1 MRRREADRFEESLQR
16 AAEGERIEGE
26 LAPLV
31 QTAQLVS
38 ALAETPPPP
47 PSGLDVG
54 RQRFLTEAAGLR
66 ARKTVR
72 QENWLGRTHRLR
84 LAGALIAAVLVMGLV
99 FGVGQAAASSLPGGP
114 LYGLK
119 LFAEETRLN
128 WTHNP
133 AARAELAVHLMETR
147 LDEIVALLEQG
158 RAVDEATVTR
168 AKEQLSRAMQA
179 INQAE
184 GQAALQTAQRLMTTL
199 QERRQ
204 AMVQA
209 ARSLSGLEQEPLRE
223 LLREM
228 DRLRQELHSGDG
240 GPSGPQNRQ
249 RQGTPATPPSL
260 PEPTEQPGPGPQ
272 PSEAPVGPTATE
284 APEFGPGPQATDRPV
299 GPQATD
305 RPVGPKAT
313 EDPEPSPEPRPTD
326 KPGGPKPTEAPSSG
340 PEPKPTDKP
349 ADPKPTRDPGS
360 DHNPQPTDKPG
371 QPKPTEDPSSGPEP
385 KPTGKPADPKPTQ
398 DPGSGHDAQ
407 PTESPTSE
415 PSPKGPGSGSG
426 GSSKP

>member
-16 AAEGERIEGE
+16 AAEGERIEGD
-26 LAPLV
+26 LASLV
-31 QTAQLVS
+31 QTAQLAS

-47 PSGLDVG
+47 PNGLDAG
-54 RQRFLTEAAGLR
+54 RQRFLTEAANLR
-66 ARKTVR
+66 ARKTAR
-72 QENWLGRTHRLR
+72 QVNWLGQTHRLR

-114 LYGLK
+114 LYDLK
-119 LFAEETRLN
+119 LFTEETRLS

-133 AARAELAVHLMETR
+133 TTRAELAVHLMETR

-158 RAVDEATVTR
+158 RAVDEATVAR
-168 AKEQLSRAMQA
+168 AKEQLSRAVQA

-184 GQAALQTAQRLMTTL
+184 GQAALQAAQRLMTAL
-199 QERRQ
+199 QERQ
-204 AMVQA
+204 QEMVQT
-209 ARSLSGLEQEPLRE
+209 ARSLSELEQEPLRE

-240 GPSGPQNRQ
+240 EPSGPQNRE
-249 RQGTPATPPSL
+249 RQGTPATAPSL
-260 PEPTEQPGPGPQ
+260 PEPTKQPGPGPQ
-272 PSEAPVGPTATE
+272 PSDRPVGPTATG
-284 APEFGPGPQATDRPV
+284 APEFGPSPQATDWPAGPQATDGPAGPQATDRP
-299 GPQATD
+299 Q
-305 RPVGPKAT
+305 
-313 EDPEPSPEPRPTD
+313 
-326 KPGGPKPTEAPSSG
+326 GPKPTEEPSSG
-340 PEPKPTDKP
+340 PEPQPTDKP

-360 DHNPQPTDKPG
+360 NHDPQPTDKPG
-371 QPKPTEDPSSGPEP
+371 EPKPTQDPSSGPEP

-398 DPGSGHDAQ
+398 DPGSGHDPQ
-407 PTESPTSE
+407 PTGAPTSE

>member
-31 QTAQLVS
+31 QTAQLLS

-84 LAGALIAAVLVMGLV
+84 LAGALIAAVLIMGLV

-114 LYGLK
+114 LYDLK
-119 LFAEETRLN
+119 LFAEEIRLN

-133 AARAELAVHLMETR
+133 AARVELAVHLWETR
-147 LDEIVALLEQG
+147 LDEIVTLLEQG
-158 RAVDEATVTR
+158 RAVDEATVAR
-168 AKEQLSRAMQA
+168 AKEQLSRAVQA

-184 GQAALQTAQRLMTTL
+184 GQAALQAAQRLMTTL
-199 QERRQ
+199 QERQ
-204 AMVQA
+204 QEMVQA

-228 DRLRQELHSGDG
+228 DRLRRELHSGDG
-240 GPSGPQNRQ
+240 EPRGPQNRE
-249 RQGTPATPPSL
+249 RQGTPTTSPSL
-260 PEPTEQPGPGPQ
+260 LEPTEQPGPGPQ
-272 PSEAPVGPTATE
+272 PSDRPVGPTATDRP
-284 APEFGPGPQATDRPV
+284 AGPQATDRPA

-305 RPVGPKAT
+305 RPAGPRPT
-313 EDPEPSPEPRPTD
+313 EDPGTGPELPPTD
-326 KPGGPKPTEAPSSG
+326 KPAGPKPTEDPSSG
-340 PEPKPTDKP
+340 PEPQPTDKP
-349 ADPKPTRDPGS
+349 ADPKPTKDPGS
-360 DHNPQPTDKPG
+360 DHDPQPTDKPG
-371 QPKPTEDPSSGPEP
+371 EPKPTEDPSSGPEP
-385 KPTGKPADPKPTQ
+385 KPTGKSADPKPTK

-407 PTESPTSE
+407 PTEAPSSE